1 MVGRQGDGDSGTLGF
16 DGRVAIVTGAGGNPG
31 LGRAYA
37 RLLASRGARVVV
49 NDVRRMEA
57 EEVAAEIV
65 AEGGEAVGDG
75 SDIADPAGAEAM
87 IATAV
92 ETWGRLDVLVNN
104 AGVVFLAPFEE
115 LKPGDTRRIV
125 EVHLLGSLWTCR
137 AAWPHLRESGSGRV
151 VNIGSESMFGHRL
164 GAVYGAAKGGVFAL
178 TRSLAVHGAA
188 DGIAVNCLLP
198 AAFTATLD
206 RLIEDSESKR
216 QAATQ
221 SPDDVAPVLAAL
233 AHESCELNGACLA
246 FREGRVWEVFL
257 NETDGARPA
266 STPEA
271 VLDAMPLIRARAGAT
286 ENTPVLAAG
295 KRTLVPRPYRSEPA

>member
-1 MVGRQGDGDSGTLGF
+1 MVGRHGHADSGALDF
-16 DGRVAIVTGAGGNPG
+16 DGRVAVVTGAGGNPG

-49 NDVRRMEA
+49 NDLLRAEA
-57 EEVAAEIV
+57 EAVAAEIV
-65 AEGGEAVGDG
+65 ADGGNAVADG
-75 SDIADPAGAEAM
+75 GDIADPAGAESAV
-87 IATAV
+87 AKAV
-92 ETWGRLDVLVNN
+92 EIWGGLDVLVNN

-115 LKPGDTRRIV
+115 LTPEDTRRIV

-137 AAWPHLRESGSGRV
+137 AAWPHLRESRSGRV

-206 RLIEDSESKR
+206 RLIEDSESKQR
-216 QAATQ
+216 AAAQ
-221 SPDDVAPVLAAL
+221 SPDDVAPVLAVL

-246 FREGRVWEVFL
+246 FREGRVWEVLL
-257 NETDGARPA
+257 NETVGVRPA

-271 VLDAMPLIRARAGAT
+271 VRDALPSIRRREGAT
-286 ENTPVLAAG
+286 ENTPVLAAD
-295 KRTLVPRPYRSEPA
+295 KRTLVPRPYRPEPV